1 MLTKKAKYAIK
12 ALKFLALE
20 RENGPFHISQIAD
33 KEHIPQKFLETILLE
48 LRKNGYVSS
57 KKGQNGGYQLIK
69 DPSTIFLIDLL
80 RIFDGPVAILPCAS
94 LNYYEPCDDCD
105 DEEACGLRKTAIEL
119 RDSSLKILKTTS
131 IEDVLKSE
139 KASQKKKSK

>member
-12 ALKFLALE
+12 ALKYLASQQE
-20 RENGPFHISQIAD
+20 EGPFHISQIAE

-48 LRKNGYVSS
+48 LRKNGFVSS

-69 DPSTIFLIDLL
+69 DPDGIYLIDLL

-94 LNYYEPCDDCD
+94 LNYYEPCDDCEN
-105 DEEACGLRKTAIEL
+105 EETCGLRKTAIEL
-119 RDSSLKILKTTS
+119 RDSSLKILRTTS
-131 IEDVLKSE
+131 IADVLKSE
-139 KASQKKKSK
+139 TPARKK

>member
-12 ALKFLALE
+12 ALKFLAAE
-20 RENGPFHISQIAD
+20 RESGPFHISQIAE

-48 LRKNGYVSS
+48 LRKNGFVSS

-69 DPSTIFLIDLL
+69 DPETIFLIDLL

-94 LNYYEPCDDCD
+94 LNYYEPCDDCEN
-105 DEEACGLRKTAIEL
+105 EESCGLRKTAIEL
-119 RDSSLKILKTTS
+119 RDSSLKTLRSTS
-131 IEDVLKSE
+131 IADVLKSE
-139 KASQKKKSK
+139 NSTSK